1 MIFGTVL
8 IFAGIL
14 FLGKV
19 WGKIRPMIEIE
30 KDDVTYHAG
39 ISHSFKKGMIPIS
52 ENDLENSDLEFGDG
66 SYSGLPILVKWLLVF
81 AVRFGKM
88 I

>member
-1 MIFGTVL
+1 MIFGII

-39 ISHSFKKGMIPIS
+39 ISHSFKKGMIPLSKRPLAKLTRDIA
-52 ENDLENSDLEFGDG
+52 EEL
-66 SYSGLPILVKWLLVF
+66 GLI
-81 AVRFGKM
+81 
-88 I
+88 